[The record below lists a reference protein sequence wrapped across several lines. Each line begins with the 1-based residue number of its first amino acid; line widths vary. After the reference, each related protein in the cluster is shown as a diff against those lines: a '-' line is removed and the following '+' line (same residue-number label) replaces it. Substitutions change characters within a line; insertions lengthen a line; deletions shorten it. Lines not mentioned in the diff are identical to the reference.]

1 MIYAIK
7 TFCFL
12 GLAIAI
18 SIGLAYAAD
27 DISVKV
33 EVDKA
38 FATIGD
44 EINLRVSVSHHPDI
58 QVLQITAEN
67 LSDFEIK
74 KTTDFSTKENSKILE
89 GKNYVLT
96 TYLLGEYVVRPFT
109 IQYRTKNGDVKELQS
124 NNLYVTMESVDK
136 SKDTKT
142 DIRGVK
148 GVQKLKNTV
157 FRWLLGFLGA
167 AAGLGIGL
175 WFYLRKKGALSQT
188 KPEVVLSPH
197 EEAYLS
203 LNQLKNSDLIRKG
216 LIKQYFFR
224 MSEILRTYIE
234 RRYQI
239 RALESTTYEL
249 MRELKTLI
257 QPDQKQLIE
266 EVVTFCDLV
275 KFAKYIP
282 TALEIIQQSNQ
293 AKTVIDQTKEEVQT
307 VVSEPIQS

>member
-1 MIYAIK
+1 MYVIK
-7 TFCFL
+7 TFCFFCL
-12 GLAIAI
+12 TIAI
-18 SIGLAYAAD
+18 SFGFAYAAD

-74 KTTDFSTKENSKILE
+74 KTTDFSTKEDGRILE
-89 GKNYVLT
+89 GKNVVLT

-148 GVQKLKNTV
+148 GVQKLKNTM
-157 FRWLLGFLGA
+157 FRWLLGLLGVV
-167 AAGLGIGL
+167 AGLGIGL
-175 WFYLRKKGALSQT
+175 WFYLRKKRALSQA

-203 LNQLKNSDLIRKG
+203 LSQLKNSDFIRKG

-224 MSEILRTYIE
+224 MSEVLRIYIE

-249 MRELKTLI
+249 MRDLKPLI

-266 EVVTFCDLV
+266 DVVTFCDLV

-293 AKTVIDQTKEEVQT
+293 AKAVIDQTKEEVQM